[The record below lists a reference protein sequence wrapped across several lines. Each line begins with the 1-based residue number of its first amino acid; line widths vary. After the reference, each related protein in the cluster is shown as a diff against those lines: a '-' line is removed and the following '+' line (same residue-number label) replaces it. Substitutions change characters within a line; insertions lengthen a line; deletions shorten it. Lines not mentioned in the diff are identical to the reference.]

1 MEIYERRRQR
11 LLHLLAERFPGRGG
25 RSALATR
32 IERQPGYLSRCLN
45 GQKRIGEALARDVE
59 MRLHLP
65 PFWLDGIH
73 VDEGPLSSQQRALLI
88 AFEAL
93 DPARREEF
101 LRAMREAAAPLTAD
115 A

>member
-25 RSALATR
+25 RSAFAAR
-32 IERQPGYLSRCLN
+32 IERQPGYVSRCLN
-45 GQKRIGEALARDVE
+45 GQKRVGEAFARDVE
-59 MRLHLP
+59 LRLHLP

-73 VDEGPLSSQQRALLI
+73 VEEGTLSGQQRALLT

-93 DPARREEF
+93 APARREEF
-101 LRAMREAAAPLTAD
+101 LRAMREAAAQLTVD